1 MIKIFDGE
9 FSVESVLNR
18 QIQSYGEFEQS
29 VKQIIADVV
38 KNKDKAVLSYTKK
51 FDGVNL
57 NSLEVSAE
65 EIEQAK
71 QSVSADFLA
80 ILKESAENI
89 KFFHEK
95 QIKRGFEVTKD
106 DGVVLGQKYTPI
118 EKAGIYVPG
127 GTASYPSTVL
137 MNAIP
142 AKIAGVGEI
151 VMCTPQIG
159 RASCR
164 ERVSLCV

>member
-57 NSLEVSAE
+57 DSLEVSAE

-89 KFFHEK
+89 KFFHKK

-106 DGVVLGQKYTPI
+106 DGVVL
-118 EKAGIYVPG
+118 
-127 GTASYPSTVL
+127 
-137 MNAIP
+137 
-142 AKIAGVGEI
+142 
-151 VMCTPQIG
+151 
-159 RASCR
+159 
-164 ERVSLCV
+164 